1 MQNTEC
7 SKLAASYGTKAAQGL
22 VDVKF
27 YISNSGETLSEAV
40 CEEVNRLD
48 EAVARGEVFELE
60 FDDRHG

>member
-7 SKLAASYGTKAAQGL
+7 SKLAASYELKAANGL
-22 VDVKF
+22 IDVKF

-48 EAVARGEVFELE
+48 EAVARGEVFELD
-60 FDDRHG
+60 FDDRHI